1 MRSSCERMLIRAGY
15 TVVSAADGSSAL
27 HQLRATP
34 ERFDLLLS
42 DVVMPGMSGSELA
55 RRAKECQP
63 GIAVLFMSGYADD
76 DVVHDAVATSAATCI
91 SKPFTVQ
98 TLCDA
103 VLTALAQRADALNAA
118 RPTLILTS
126 SPTADTSPRS
136 A

>member
-1 MRSSCERMLIRAGY
+1 
-15 TVVSAADGSSAL
+15 
-27 HQLRATP
+27 
-34 ERFDLLLS
+34 
-42 DVVMPGMSGSELA
+42 MPGMSGSELA
-55 RRAKECQP
+55 LRVKEFQP

-76 DVVHDAVATSAATCI
+76 DVVHDAVAASAATCI
-91 SKPFTVQ
+91 AKPFTVQ

-118 RPTLILTS
+118 RPTPILTR